1 MPHRL
6 EQTLALIADFY
17 DECKYGVQGNEGFR
31 KSTDLGKLTACIH
44 ELLSRGMLDPSRTR
58 FLDLGCADGRVN
70 VMMSFFVRHS
80 IGIEIDPEVFNDG
93 DKEMLEDLIVAA
105 LNEARQKA
113 ADIAKERM
121 SGLTGGMNI
130 PGLF

>member
-1 MPHRL
+1 MPN
-6 EQTLALIADFY
+6 F
-17 DECKYGVQGNEGFR
+17 
-31 KSTDLGKLTACIH
+31 GKLMKQAQEMQAKMAKIQE
-44 ELLSRGMLDPSRTR
+44 ELANTVFESSSGGGMVTVKMNGQQEVL
-58 FLDLGCADGRVN
+58 
-70 VMMSFFVRHS
+70 
-80 IGIEIDPEVFNDG
+80 GIEIDPEVFNDG

-121 SGLTGGMNI
+121 GALTGGMNI